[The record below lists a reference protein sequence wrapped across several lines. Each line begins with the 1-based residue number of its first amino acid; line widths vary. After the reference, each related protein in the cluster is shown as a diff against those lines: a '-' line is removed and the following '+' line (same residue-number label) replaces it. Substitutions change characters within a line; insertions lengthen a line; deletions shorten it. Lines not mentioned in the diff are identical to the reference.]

1 MPNTNEIG
9 KRTKRSSDN
18 ERRPWKWIRQVYA
31 LAMTAKTWMMR
42 VHSSPNKILS
52 TFCALIVD
60 IIFSDISVIC
70 KK

>member
-1 MPNTNEIG
+1 MDEAGVCT
-9 KRTKRSSDN
+9 SDDS
-18 ERRPWKWIRQVYA
+18 EDVE
-31 LAMTAKTWMMR
+31 MR

>member
-1 MPNTNEIG
+1 MPNTNERG
-9 KRTKRSSDN
+9 KRIKRSSDN
-18 ERRPWKWIRQVYA
+18 ERGPLKRMRQVYA

-42 VHSSPNKILS
+42 VHSSPNKIRS

-60 IIFSDISVIC
+60 ITFSDISVIC